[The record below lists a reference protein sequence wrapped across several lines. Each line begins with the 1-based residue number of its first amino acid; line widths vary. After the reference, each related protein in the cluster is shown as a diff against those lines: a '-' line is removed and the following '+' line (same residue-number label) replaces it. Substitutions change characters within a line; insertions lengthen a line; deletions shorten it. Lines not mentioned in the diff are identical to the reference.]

1 VGSGEKQRKKSGKRW
16 GFGGERWEEENL
28 KNINIANSASMIA
41 FSSGSGS
48 LSVSVSSFFKITGRI
63 RIESTATKADIDPD
77 SDPDPDFRK
86 RLREIV

>member
-16 GFGGERWEEENL
+16 GFGGERREEENL

-48 LSVSVSSFFKITGRI
+48 LSVSVSSFFKITEEYGLNQLPQKPI
-63 RIESTATKADIDPD
+63 LIPTPIFGND
-77 SDPDPDFRK
+77 
-86 RLREIV
+86 